1 MIFIF
6 KIFQIGCKLRML
18 IIGVTFGAIFREN
31 RKCNEKKVWTKKL
44 PLNESYM
51 LESTSDQNL

>member
-31 RKCNEKKVWTKKL
+31 RKCNEKKGMDKKVAPEWEL
-44 PLNESYM
+44 YVGKYIG
-51 LESTSDQNL
+51 